1 MGWRL
6 LMRSFVVKS
15 SGKREEIKFDKI
27 TQRIKRQCKGLNE
40 EYVSPIAVT
49 RQVAESI
56 VDGITTGEID
66 ALIAQEA
73 AQMVSVHPDYSL
85 LAARI
90 LVTRWQKSIPVNFS
104 ENIGRLYDNIDPVT
118 GKHAPLVSKELLELM
133 SDKKHVELID
143 RAIVHER
150 DKNFDYFGLAT
161 LQHGYLKSIDS
172 QPAETPQFMWMR
184 VALGIHGDDIE
195 SAIRCYEGLSTG
207 RYIHAT
213 PTLFNAGTPRQQMAS
228 CFLQSLADDSIDG
241 IFSTYKQTAHISKW
255 AGGIGLHVH
264 NLRAKGSLIA
274 GTGGQSEG
282 IVPMLKVLNE
292 IARYVNQGG
301 KRKGAFAVYL
311 EPWHSDIEE
320 FLEMKKNHGKEELRA
335 RDLFYALWVPDLF
348 MRRVKE
354 DGVWSL
360 MCPQASPG
368 LADVHGEEFVRLYE
382 KYEEAGKF
390 VRQVKARDLWIKVI
404 TAQIETGVPY
414 ILYKDAANSKS
425 NQKNLGTIKS
435 SNLCTEIIEHS
446 TPEETAVCNLASIA
460 LNRFIHDGKY
470 DFEALKQTAAEV
482 TYNLNRVIDRNY
494 YPVPETEVSNL
505 NHRPIGIGVQGLA
518 DTYAMLKMDFTSPE
532 AVELNKRIFATIYY
546 GALDASCELAKA
558 EGTYSS
564 YKGSPASNG
573 QLQFDLWGIE
583 PHASL
588 NWNSLKARI
597 AKHGLRNSLLVAPMP
612 TASTSQILGNNECF
626 EPFTSN
632 LYVRRVLSGEFMIVN
647 KHLVN
652 DLIEVGLWN
661 EDMKNEIVRHSGSVQ
676 EITKIP
682 EGIRSRYRTV
692 WEMSMRPIIDQ
703 AADRGAYICQSQSM
717 NLFIASPNVGAVN
730 SMHFY
735 AWEKGLKTGMY
746 YLRSKPA
753 STAKAITVEE
763 RQEKPDVEMDE
774 AALVCSLENPES
786 CEMCGS

>member
-1 MGWRL
+1 
-6 LMRSFVVKS
+6 
-15 SGKREEIKFDKI
+15 
-27 TQRIKRQCKGLNE
+27 
-40 EYVSPIAVT
+40 
-49 RQVAESI
+49 
-56 VDGITTGEID
+56 
-66 ALIAQEA
+66 
-73 AQMVSVHPDYSL
+73 
-85 LAARI
+85 
-90 LVTRWQKSIPVNFS
+90 
-104 ENIGRLYDNIDPVT
+104 
-118 GKHAPLVSKELLELM
+118 
-133 SDKKHVELID
+133 
-143 RAIVHER
+143 
-150 DKNFDYFGLAT
+150 
-161 LQHGYLKSIDS
+161 
-172 QPAETPQFMWMR
+172 
-184 VALGIHGDDIE
+184 
-195 SAIRCYEGLSTG
+195 
-207 RYIHAT
+207 
-213 PTLFNAGTPRQQMAS
+213 
-228 CFLQSLADDSIDG
+228 
-241 IFSTYKQTAHISKW
+241 
-255 AGGIGLHVH
+255 
-264 NLRAKGSLIA
+264 
-274 GTGGQSEG
+274 
-282 IVPMLKVLNE
+282 
-292 IARYVNQGG
+292 
-301 KRKGAFAVYL
+301 
-311 EPWHSDIEE
+311 
-320 FLEMKKNHGKEELRA
+320 
-335 RDLFYALWVPDLF
+335 
-348 MRRVKE
+348 
-354 DGVWSL
+354 

-368 LADVHGEEFVRLYE
+368 LADVHGDDFVRLYE
-382 KYEEAGKF
+382 KYEESGKF

-470 DFEALKQTAAEV
+470 DFEALRQTAAEV

-505 NHRPIGIGVQGLA
+505 KHRPIGIGVQGLA

-546 GALDASCELAKA
+546 GALDASCELAKT
-558 EGTYSS
+558 EGVYSS
-564 YKGSPASNG
+564 YEGSPAAQG
-573 QLQFDLWGIE
+573 HLQFDLWGIE
-583 PHASL
+583 PHSSL

-682 EGIRSRYRTV
+682 EDIRSRYRTV

-753 STAKAITVEE
+753 SAAKAITVEE
-763 RQEKPDVEMDE
+763 KQEKPDAEMDE